1 MSTYRA
7 LKGYSI
13 KKVTSDPSNAKEGQ
27 IWYNDT
33 SKQIK
38 VRLLTPASWSSGG
51 NMNTG
56 RSEGMTAGTQTASL
70 MSGGIVPGSDAMTN
84 NSEEYNGS
92 AWSEGNN
99 LGNFRRGGGFG
110 TQGTQT
116 AGWVSGGN
124 GGSTSPAAGLL
135 TTAEEYN
142 GTSWSDGGDMPATK
156 FSHGSLGTQTAGLA
170 FSGKTGTNVNTDVTS
185 VNTTYEYDGSSWTA
199 GGNYG
204 IANNGMAGFGTQTA
218 GVGVGG
224 NYPASA
230 ATYEYN
236 GSSWTAGNNVPSTR
250 RSHAAFG
257 TLTEGAVC
265 GGYNPS
271 AGTLSQT
278 VTYDG
283 TNWSTSANLASGRNG
298 LGGSG
303 TQAAGLAAGGHPAL
317 TTTEEFTGAT
327 ITLRAAKTVDFD

>member
-13 KKVTSDPSNAKEGQ
+13 KKVTSDPDNAKEGQ
-27 IWYNDT
+27 VWYNDT
-33 SKQIK
+33 TQKIK
-38 VRLLTPASWSSGG
+38 GVLTIAATWASGG

-56 RSEGMTAGTQTASL
+56 RSEGMTAGTQTAGL

-110 TQGTQT
+110 AQGTQT

-204 IANNGMAGFGTQTA
+204 IANNAMAGFGTQTA

-230 ATYEYN
+230 ATYEYD
-236 GSSWTAGNNVPSTR
+236 GSSWTAGNNIPSAR
-250 RSHAAFG
+250 RAHGAFG
-257 TLTEGAVC
+257 ILTAGAIC
-265 GGYNPS
+265 GGYSPS
-271 AGTLSQT
+271 AGTLSET
-278 VTYDG
+278 LTYDG
-283 TNWSTSANLASGRNG
+283 TNWAASTNLGTGRNG

-303 TQAAGLAAGGHPAL
+303 TQASGLVAGGHPQL
-317 TTTEEFTGAT
+317 TTTEEFTGETKPART
-327 ITLRAAKTVDFD
+327 FDVS